1 MLFIVEH
8 IPFFFQS
15 RWTLDIS
22 GMCYFSRLGIHWFT
36 NQIKFIFN
44 FKDLDKLRLCTSFQ
58 FAIWLSLESHHFAK
72 VIKQCCCKVGILRKF
87 IFPVLQTCFSNV
99 FCVLFIY
106 RQHSG
111 CGWWDFSVRMPLDHL
126 YRRCKLLC
134 CAEWRAVL
142 ATREWYEEQLEN
154 RKTSKHSNSILAWT
168 PCHVVD
174 VVFDFSKK
182 THLFEDKNIYF
193 AIWYTWISSLFG
205 TERQT
210 WQTQFTNSSSK
221 RRYKQLIIFTV
232 HP

>member
-1 MLFIVEH
+1 MDYARFPALCAGYIFSSRSDWLIGLFALSWLVRGHYLGFGFTIVTSKPLHLRKVWTWLFILKMKIMLFIVEH

-58 FAIWLSLESHHFAK
+58 FAVWLSLESHHFAK

-126 YRRCKLLC
+126 YRRCELLC

-154 RKTSKHSNSILAWT
+154 RKTSKHS
-168 PCHVVD
+168 
-174 VVFDFSKK
+174 
-182 THLFEDKNIYF
+182 
-193 AIWYTWISSLFG
+193 
-205 TERQT
+205 
-210 WQTQFTNSSSK
+210 
-221 RRYKQLIIFTV
+221 
-232 HP
+232 